1 MQLSK
6 ALVIQ
11 KGQNNTMNPLGFM
24 VRRSMYMYF
33 VYAYG
38 HSGQS
43 GSQAMR
49 NLHGSCG
56 AIYAHKRKKR
66 VRYVEYEVCFFIS
79 TSNISGQPPGLP
91 VSYICVLNKYAI
103 ISKY

>member
-11 KGQNNTMNPLGFM
+11 KGQNKTMNPLGFM

-56 AIYAHKRKKR
+56 AICAHQRKKK
-66 VRYVEYEVCFFIS
+66 VRYVEYEVCFFLFPQV
-79 TSNISGQPPGLP
+79 TSQGNHQVFQCLTF
-91 VSYICVLNKYAI
+91 VY
-103 ISKY
+103 